1 MRIRTNI
8 DYETVGLRLHHVLEL
23 RGESVPEFKSR
34 IEVVN
39 HIRRRWRNT
48 FEDVIE
54 TGCLLILNG
63 FSARDF
69 PRRKPAGDED
79 TQFLQLTYHT
89 ARRLMMIA
97 ESDRINNP
105 ADRNVMP
112 DSWYTL
118 YLISWM
124 PRTMFEKGKTVGVI
138 HRTCTQT
145 DIIAFIRYQ
154 KGLDVGEKI
163 VIRLSDKPLWDGAEF
178 QELQDRF
185 EALRDGL
192 IDFLVRQREN
202 EAWGGIVTGID
213 VQRSRPPRMD

>member
-1 MRIRTNI
+1 M
-8 DYETVGLRLHHVLEL
+8 
-23 RGESVPEFKSR
+23 
-34 IEVVN
+34 EVVN

-69 PRRKPAGDED
+69 PRRKPANDED

-97 ESDRINNP
+97 ESERINNP

-124 PRTMFEKGKTVGVI
+124 PRSMFEKGKVVGVI

-163 VIRLSDKPLWDGAEF
+163 VIRLSDKPLWGGAEF

-192 IDFLVRQREN
+192 IDFLVKQREN
-202 EAWGGIVTGID
+202 EAWGGIVAGID
-213 VQRSRPPRMD
+213 VQRGRPPRMD